1 MACREPLATDDFEFN
16 IPTQYM
22 TADVLRASGVF
33 GKDTSRVDA
42 PVNRLLEPKL
52 YAIYNRE
59 ATQ

>member
-1 MACREPLATDDFEFN
+1 MACREPLATDNIEFN

-22 TADVLRASGVF
+22 TADILRASGIF
-33 GKDTSRVDA
+33 GKNASWVDV

-52 YAIYNRE
+52 YTIYNRE